1 MGKPT
6 PPLSIRAVRAE
17 ETVPLRKLVLWPGLP
32 LEDQLRPYDHFPTTV
47 HIGAFLPSTLT
58 STSNSTSGEDT
69 SLQLPTPPITPL
81 TTPPITSH
89 EGYEK
94 EEMVACLSLV
104 FEPYLGARNLSDV
117 PKTEIQ
123 LHKFA
128 VRPDLQGLGVG
139 RAMVAFVMRL
149 LGDTTNGPRVAP
161 PAGFERFAE
170 LERPILLHLDS
181 RYLQRGFYS
190 AIGLGVLDE
199 KTWQF
204 RGVHGDQPLKEYI
217 RMGKLIQ

>member
-1 MGKPT
+1 MGKPA
-6 PPLSIRAVRAE
+6 PSLDIRVVRAE
-17 ETVPLRKLVLWPGLP
+17 DTIPLRKLVLWPGLP
-32 LEDQLRPYDHFPTTV
+32 LEDQLRPYDHFPSTV
-47 HIGAFLPSTLT
+47 HIGAFLPPSDIA
-58 STSNSTSGEDT
+58 SNGAAP
-69 SLQLPTPPITPL
+69 LQLPTPPVTPL
-81 TTPPITSH
+81 ATPPSRSDGG
-89 EGYEK
+89 EG
-94 EEMVACLSLV
+94 EEMVSCLSLV
-104 FEPYLGARNLSDV
+104 FEPYLGARDLPAE

-128 VRPDLQGLGVG
+128 VRPNLQGLGVG

-149 LGDTTNGPRVAP
+149 LGDTATGPKASP

-204 RGVHGDQPLKEYI
+204 RGIHGDQPPKEYI
-217 RMGKLIQ
+217 RMGKLIE